1 MHPLDIRKYKQSIR
15 ENSKQR
21 RSTMDPE
28 LKKSLDRKIAKN
40 VRQLREYPSA
50 KTLLVYVSTPI
61 EVDTKTIIE
70 NAWADGKKVAV
81 PRCIPD
87 TRNME
92 FHYISSFEEL
102 SPGSFSV
109 LEPSEHL
116 PIVTDFSDCLMI
128 VPGMQFDMKGYR
140 LGYGKG
146 YYDRYMARFSGK
158 SAGICYSDELKLY
171 MHHGR
176 YDRTVDMIVTDVKI
190 KTCRKQG
197 DTQWTTE
204 KTESL

>member
-15 ENSKQR
+15 ESQKKR
-21 RSTMDPE
+21 RAEMEKD
-28 LKKSLDRKIAKN
+28 KKAQLDRDIAAN
-40 VRQLREYPSA
+40 VRRLNEYSPA

-61 EVDTKTIIE
+61 EVDTKLIIE

-87 TRNME
+87 TRDME

-109 LEPSEHL
+109 LEPDPSL
-116 PIVTDFSDCLMI
+116 PIVTDFTDCLMI
-128 VPGMQFDMKGYR
+128 VPGMQFDMNGYR

-146 YYDRYMARFSGK
+146 YYDRYMVRFNGR
-158 SAGICYSDELKLY
+158 SAGICYSNELRPY

-176 YDRTVDMIVTDVKI
+176 FDRSVDIIVTDKKI
-190 KTCRKQG
+190 KTCRK
-197 DTQWTTE
+197 
-204 KTESL
+204 

>member
-15 ENSKQR
+15 ESQ
-21 RSTMDPE
+21 
-28 LKKSLDRKIAKN
+28 KKHRAEMEKDKKAQLDRDIAAN
-40 VRQLREYPSA
+40 VRRLNEYSPA

-61 EVDTKTIIE
+61 EVDTKLIIE

-87 TRNME
+87 TRDME

-109 LEPSEHL
+109 LEPDPSL
-116 PIVTDFSDCLMI
+116 PIVTDFTDCLMI
-128 VPGMQFDMKGYR
+128 VPGMQFDMNGYR

-146 YYDRYMARFSGK
+146 YYDRYMVRFTGR
-158 SAGICYSDELKLY
+158 SAGICYSNELRPY

-176 YDRTVDMIVTDVKI
+176 FDRSVDIIVTDKKI
-190 KTCRKQG
+190 KTCRK
-197 DTQWTTE
+197 
-204 KTESL
+204 